1 MKNYVFLVWFPIPC
15 PRFTSILPCLIRLY
29 TFCYNVVNMYWTRLL
44 PFTLSFVKRHLALDD
59 SRMDVQTRWCYMDVE
74 TRNICFC
81 DYDQKMWFTC
91 YTECIPFGFYVV
103 PRQQPSI
110 CEWLWGVK
118 ICVTGL
124 THTLFFHRGADSKWH
139 NDPLL
144 PVTLVVYSWNNALF
158 THKKCPPTLLR
169 EASLSSLLLF
179 TLLYQSL
186 PCKFSS
192 EAMNHWLFNLNDK
205 INKLLVNELCVVLIA
220 RLSHF
225 SLRCVFPLGKN
236 VHVFW
241 VLFWCVPTRR
251 LRQNGGK
258 YWPEI

>member
-1 MKNYVFLVWFPIPC
+1 MKNYIFLVWFPIPL

-59 SRMDVQTRWCYMDVE
+59 SRMVVQTRWCYMDVE

-118 ICVTGL
+118 KVSQAWHTPCFSIEVQIANDTM
-124 THTLFFHRGADSKWH
+124 THRF
-139 NDPLL
+139 LL
-144 PVTLVVYSWNNALF
+144 
-158 THKKCPPTLLR
+158 H
-169 EASLSSLLLF
+169 
-179 TLLYQSL
+179 LLY
-186 PCKFSS
+186 
-192 EAMNHWLFNLNDK
+192 
-205 INKLLVNELCVVLIA
+205 I
-220 RLSHF
+220 
-225 SLRCVFPLGKN
+225 LGIMLYSPTKN
-236 VHVFW
+236 VHQH
-241 VLFWCVPTRR
+241 VLGSVPQFTPA
-251 LRQNGGK
+251 LHFIISK
-258 YWPEI
+258 SSL